1 MRFLS
6 VEFVAI
12 GAVLAAAGGFSVK
25 GLDASIVYRAAQDH
39 HGDDKRFASLDRSWS
54 EAADPINK
62 EDQEDEVVLELTTR
76 EDTLSV
82 FEDSENGDSNSSP
95 MQACVVLGTSKEQAT
110 STDSFLWRWRP
121 NQSPFGGDRPKS

>member
-6 VEFVAI
+6 VGIVAI
-12 GAVLAAAGGFSVK
+12 GAALAAAGGVSAE

-39 HGDDKRFASLDRSWS
+39 CGDDERFASLERSWS

-62 EDQEDEVVLELTTR
+62 EDQEDELVLELTTR

-95 MQACVVLGTSKEQAT
+95 MQACVELGTSNEQAM
-110 STDSFLWRWRP
+110 STDSFLWRWQP